1 MKTVTVFLLIAAALP
16 AQKPLTNRDVIDLS
30 HRLPISRIID
40 ELNRNPSNF
49 DVSPSGLIA
58 LHAAGLSTQVVD
70 EMLAISA
77 RSRNQN
83 SFGVLGASFPID
95 EAKGHTIRLI
105 GWIRTDNATD
115 GYAGLWLRV
124 DSPQPG
130 KLLAFDNSQTRTID
144 GESVPGNGEV
154 RGATGTA
161 PWTRYQIE
169 LPVAASAAHI
179 AFGAIFTGIG
189 SAWFDALSI
198 EIDGIPWQ
206 NQPRFDF
213 DFELPSLRGFGKNGE
228 GYNIGFDST
237 TSWTGRQSLRM
248 QSSNKSKADTNP
260 AITNED
266 VLSMTRAGVP
276 SHNIVTGIQ
285 YSPVHFDLS
294 PTALTSLRAA
304 GVDNSVI
311 ALMARS
317 SGRAKYANSFGVAT
331 GTFPVKV
338 AAGHTIHFGAWIR
351 TENVENGY
359 AAPWWRVDGPERGK
373 PLAFENG
380 QARLIDGQPD
390 SVHGLMRGAT
400 GTSTWTRYEF
410 DLPVAP
416 EATNINFGVLFSG
429 TGTVW
434 VDALSILVDGVPYSD
449 PKLFD
454 FGFESQTPKG
464 FYTGG
469 LGYRVT
475 LDNKVSYSG
484 IQSLRMEFI
493 GDGGAIQTAQ
503 KQ

>member
-1 MKTVTVFLLIAAALP
+1 MKTVTVFLLLAAALP
-16 AQKPLTNRDVIDLS
+16 AQKPLTNRDVISLS
-30 HRLPISRIID
+30 RRLPVSRVID
-40 ELNRNPSNF
+40 ELDRNPSNF

-58 LHAAGLSTQVVD
+58 LHAAGLGTQVVD
-70 EMLAISA
+70 EMLALSA

-83 SFGVLGASFPID
+83 SFGVLGGNFPVD
-95 EAKGHTIRLI
+95 EAKGHTIRLS

-124 DSPQPG
+124 DSPQRG

-154 RGATGTA
+154 RGATGTT
-161 PWTRYQIE
+161 PWTHYQIE
-169 LPVAASAAHI
+169 IPVAANAANI
-179 AFGAIFTGIG
+179 AFGTLFTGTG

-198 EIDGIPWQ
+198 EIDGILWQ
-206 NQPRFDF
+206 TQKFDF
-213 DFELPSLRGFGKNGE
+213 DFELPALRGFGKNGE
-228 GYNIGFDST
+228 GYNIALDGT
-237 TSWTGRQSLRM
+237 TSWTGRQSLKM
-248 QSSNKSKADTNP
+248 QSSNQSKADSTS
-260 AITNED
+260 AITNDD

-276 SHNIVTGIQ
+276 AHNIITGIQ
-285 YSPVHFDLS
+285 YSPVRFDVS
-294 PTALTSLRAA
+294 SAALTFLRGA
-304 GVDNSVI
+304 GVDSAVI

-317 SGRAKYANSFGVAT
+317 NGRAKYANSFGIAT
-331 GTFPVKV
+331 GTFPVKI
-338 AAGHTIHFGAWIR
+338 AAGHTIHFSAWIR

-359 AAPWWRVDGPERGK
+359 AAPWWRVDGPDKGK

-400 GTSTWTRYEF
+400 GTTAWTRYEF

-434 VDALSILVDGVPYSD
+434 VDALSVLIDGMSYSD

-454 FGFESQTPKG
+454 FGFESPTPKG

-469 LGYRVT
+469 TGYRVT
-475 LDNKVSYSG
+475 LDNGVSYSG
-484 IQSLRMEFI
+484 TQSLRMEFI